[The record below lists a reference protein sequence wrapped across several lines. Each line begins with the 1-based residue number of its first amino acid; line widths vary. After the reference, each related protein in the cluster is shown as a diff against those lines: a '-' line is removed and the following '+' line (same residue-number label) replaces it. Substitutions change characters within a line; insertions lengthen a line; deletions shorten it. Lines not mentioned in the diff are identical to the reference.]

1 IHVGSDRES
10 PSVLTP
16 CHWREGS
23 LDQQNGIRRKKQNG
37 AWDLFVEHDGDY
49 EISLRRWPIEANA
62 AITAGMPE
70 FVPTDRG
77 AVTETFRF
85 RAAEPIPIASAH
97 VAIGGASQSKP
108 VARGDLE
115 ITFVASLSRGP
126 AELRAWFSDAGKN
139 ELCGAYYVYVRRKR
153 GE

>member
-1 IHVGSDRES
+1 
-10 PSVLTP
+10 
-16 CHWREGS
+16 
-23 LDQQNGIRRKKQNG
+23 
-37 AWDLFVEHDGDY
+37 
-49 EISLRRWPIEANA
+49 RWPIEANA

-115 ITFVASLSRGP
+115 VTFVASLSRGP
-126 AELRAWFSDAGKN
+126 VELRAWFSDTGGS
-139 ELCGAYYVYVRRKR
+139 ELCGAYYVYVRRKQ